1 MRDAAQRVVEN
12 AHGMTYAQF
21 AIDDWFMSA
30 VIQHLSMIGEA
41 CLHLPEDLLSR
52 HPEIPWRE
60 IRGMRHV
67 VVHEYFRVDPEIMWN
82 TVQSRLPELVIQLDG
97 VLSREFPEDN
107 SAADRG

>member
-41 CLHLPEDLLSR
+41 CLHP
-52 HPEIPWRE
+52 
-60 IRGMRHV
+60 
-67 VVHEYFRVDPEIMWN
+67 
-82 TVQSRLPELVIQLDG
+82 
-97 VLSREFPEDN
+97 
-107 SAADRG
+107 A